1 MRVHSTHAAAA
12 ILGVLTLF
20 SAGFWLI
27 DQTHDGFRPLD
38 PLPQKQLDPHAPRS
52 IRVESRTEY
61 ATATGSYPQ
70 FEYASVEFNTQIQR
84 IVQKAIEEHFLLSEG
99 NQKAMLETDPEKT
112 EVTLEDFPL
121 SVSFEAPVHDEDLI
135 SVIVHIEQY
144 SGGAH
149 GSSSMHTFTYDVGKK
164 RIISLPDL
172 FPGYEKTLYSKI
184 SAEARAQLSETLS
197 KQAGGETPDADFLS
211 EGTEPKE
218 ENFKLFTI
226 SPQRDAVTIYFGLY
240 QVAPYVYGEQQISL
254 PLPQEEAAP
263 AWLQ

>member
-38 PLPQKQLDPHAPRS
+38 PLPQKQLDPYAPRS

-70 FEYASVEFNTQIQR
+70 FEHASVEFNKQIQLT
-84 IVQKAIEEHFLLSEG
+84 VQRAIEEHFLLSEE
-99 NQKAMLETDPEKT
+99 NQKAMLETETGETKGT
-112 EVTLEDFPL
+112 FEDFPL
-121 SVSFEAPVHDEDLI
+121 TVSFEAPVHDADLI

-149 GSSSMHTFTYDVGKK
+149 GSSSMHTYTYDVRKK
-164 RIISLPDL
+164 RIVSLLDL

-184 SAEARAQLSETLS
+184 SGEARTQLSATLAQ
-197 KQAGGETPDADFLS
+197 KAGGETPDVDFLND
-211 EGTEPKE
+211 GTEPTE
-218 ENFKLFTI
+218 ENFKLFTV
-226 SPQRDAVTIYFGLY
+226 SSQRDAVVIYFGLY

-254 PLPQEEAAP
+254 PLPQDGVAP
-263 AWLQ
+263 EWLQ